1 MIVVYDKSEISQK
14 IKQFAH
20 DLEFDKTGIAVAE
33 PLDPAPLEEWLRR
46 NEHGKM
52 AYMQNNV
59 EKRLDPRKLVEGAK
73 SVISLAKNYYTPH
86 KHSTEFSVGRI
97 SRYAWGDDYHDVL
110 RPRLKEVL
118 AHIQKLVPGCNGR
131 VFVDTAPIM
140 DKQWAVKAGIGWQGK
155 NSNIITREFGSWIF
169 LGEIVVDIELDYDT
183 PIKDFCGT
191 CTRCIDAC
199 PTGAIVELYIVDANR
214 CISYLTIELKPD
226 NEIPT
231 ELKTKMGNIIFGCDI
246 CQDVCPWNN
255 KFAQKTDE
263 AAFHPRPFN
272 LNPPLKT
279 LSKLDINEFQV
290 KFRKSPIKRA
300 KFLGF
305 MRNIRAALENY
316 QREKKNRKLVK

>member
-1 MIVVYDKSEISQK
+1 MHDKSEISQK

-20 DLEFDKTGIAVAE
+20 DLGFEKVGIARAE
-33 PLDPAPLEEWLRR
+33 SLNPAPLKEWLRR
-46 NEHGKM
+46 NFHGKM

-86 KHSTEFSVGRI
+86 KHSTESSVGRI

-118 AHIQKLVPGCNGR
+118 THIQKLVPNSTGR

-155 NSNIITREFGSWIF
+155 NSNIITHDYGSWLF
-169 LGEIVVDIELDYDT
+169 LGEVVVDIELDYDT

-199 PTGAIVELYIVDANR
+199 PTGAIVEPYIVDANR

-226 NEIPT
+226 YEIT
-231 ELKTKMGNIIFGCDI
+231 AELKTKMGNLIFGCDI

-255 KFAQKTDE
+255 KFAQETDE
-263 AAFHPRPFN
+263 GAFHPRPFN
-272 LNPPLKT
+272 LNPHLET
-279 LSKLDINEFQV
+279 LSKLDINEFQI

-300 KFLGF
+300 KFQGF
-305 MRNIRAALENY
+305 LRNVLAAWENY
-316 QREKKNRKLVK
+316 LRNKR